1 MDASQAGR
9 RMTARRKILGVML
22 LGALMIA
29 FSSAAHPMPRLLWN
43 ASASVPIGLYAIHP
57 AGRLTAGELLVVRP
71 QDAVAQFMA
80 ARGYLALGVPL
91 IKHVAALPGQ
101 IICRLGRTITVDGIV
116 VAEALDRDARGREL
130 PAWQGCRSVETGE
143 VFLLNTDVPDS
154 FDGRYFGPVPNSTII
169 GSATPVWLPKELSS
183 RKTGQ

>member
-1 MDASQAGR
+1 
-9 RMTARRKILGVML
+9 MTAPRKILGAML

-29 FSSAAHPMPRLLWN
+29 FSWAAHPMPRLLWN

-57 AGRLTAGELLVVRP
+57 AGRLTAGEMLVVRP
-71 QDAVAQFMA
+71 PAALAKFMA

-101 IICRLGRTITVDGIV
+101 IVCRSGRTITVNGIV
-116 VAEALDRDARGREL
+116 EAEALDRDARGREL
-130 PAWQGCRSVETGE
+130 PAWQGCRAVKTSE
-143 VFLLNTDVPDS
+143 VFLLNAGVTNS
-154 FDGRYFGPVPNSTII
+154 FDGRYFGPVPDSTII
-169 GSATPVWLPKELSS
+169 GSATPLWLPNEPSS